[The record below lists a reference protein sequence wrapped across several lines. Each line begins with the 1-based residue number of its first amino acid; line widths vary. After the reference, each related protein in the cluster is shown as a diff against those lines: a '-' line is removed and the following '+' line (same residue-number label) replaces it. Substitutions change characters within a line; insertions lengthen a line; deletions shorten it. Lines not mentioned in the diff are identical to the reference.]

1 MIVSSSEGDKNSP
14 GSWKKK
20 KKRVILH
27 IQRTLAV
34 AMDPV
39 PILRRQRWAAIFSF

>member
-1 MIVSSSEGDKNSP
+1 MSQVLRETKTVQEVG
-14 GSWKKK
+14 KK